1 MHQNSSDMKYDFSSN
16 FRSGS
21 ELNIDNYKIPTYN
34 QKSGQNIM
42 RNAAINS
49 GIQKKSLDYLNN
61 INDSKNSLTQ

>member
-1 MHQNSSDMKYDFSSN
+1 MAQQLDGNMHQNSSDMKYDFSSN

-42 RNAAINS
+42 RNAAIN
-49 GIQKKSLDYLNN
+49 
-61 INDSKNSLTQ
+61 